1 MQYVLLRYRQNKSK
15 IQEFSIFRLLS
26 HGTFGHCTVPEVSR
40 RIKLAFT
47 PSVRFYTKR
56 ALLKLLLLRGLFR
69 ATCAE
74 KELIIT
80 RRVNIEL

>member
-1 MQYVLLRYRQNKSK
+1 MVPLDIALL
-15 IQEFSIFRLLS
+15 L
-26 HGTFGHCTVPEVSR
+26 PEV
-40 RIKLAFT
+40 FT
-47 PSVRFYTKR
+47 AYKTRFHTKR

-80 RRVNIEL
+80 RMSKH

>member
-15 IQEFSIFRLLS
+15 IQEFSIFRLLN
-26 HGTFGHCTVPEVSR
+26 HGTFGHYSVTSR
-40 RIKLAFT
+40 SFT
-47 PSVRFYTKR
+47 AYKTRFHTKR

-69 ATCAE
+69 ATCSE

>member
-1 MQYVLLRYRQNKSK
+1 MQYVLLRYRQKKSK
-15 IQEFSIFRLLS
+15 IQEFSIFSLLNR
-26 HGTFGHCTVPEVSR
+26 GTCTFGHCSVTSR
-40 RIKLAFT
+40 SFMAYKT
-47 PSVRFYTKR
+47 RFHTKR